1 MTYFLRTLGTLTL
14 VQERDGQP
22 VASIAAHRNALAV
35 LAVLAADGSASRDR
49 LMAILWP
56 ESGTDRARN
65 SLNQTIHYLRHSLG
79 APDLLLGRAELAVNP
94 AAIRSDVGLF
104 REALSAG
111 DDAAAAA
118 LHRAPFLDGAH
129 LNGSKELED

>member
-65 SLNQTIHYLRHSLG
+65 SLNQTIH
-79 APDLLLGRAELAVNP
+79 
-94 AAIRSDVGLF
+94 
-104 REALSAG
+104 
-111 DDAAAAA
+111 
-118 LHRAPFLDGAH
+118 
-129 LNGSKELED
+129 